1 MPVKTKKQIDESL
14 IPQNIEAEEAILGAV
29 LVNPACLAKVSD
41 FLQASYFYKPAHRY
55 IYEAMIELFNN
66 NDNIDIVS
74 VSDVLSYNSKLET
87 VGGRAFINDLS
98 YKTITTSNIEY
109 YARIVQEKAIKRS
122 LINAGSEIVSFG
134 YDMNPIDESLENA
147 EHTSRL
153 PKEERPRAPRLQ
165 LDSSEAATIF
175 VGIGRNRRVYPRD
188 LVGLLVSVAKIDRE
202 RIGDIR
208 VLANYSFIQLY
219 TEDAEKV
226 ISALNGYDYRGRK
239 LTVNLSKPKDENLG
253 ENQSDEVEFEKK
265 ENAVVTQ
272 TEAKSPETPNA
283 EKTSSADS
291 VPSANDKPFSQ
302 TTDDGQV
309 KSHFG
314 DGATY

>member
-1 MPVKTKKQIDESL
+1 MAYNHENEFGVNEEQISSYL
-14 IPQNIEAEEAILGAV
+14 KEAITQVEHA
-29 LVNPACLAKVSD
+29 SESE
-41 FLQASYFYKPAHRY
+41 LQ
-55 IYEAMIELFNN
+55 
-66 NDNIDIVS
+66 D
-74 VSDVLSYNSKLET
+74 LET
-87 VGGRAFINDLS
+87 IKKLFKKNVPFSRRNYVAALLIKQANSHGRHS
-98 YKTITTSNIEY
+98 RYERSERRY
-109 YARIVQEKAIKRS
+109 SEGEK
-122 LINAGSEIVSFG
+122 SERFDRHNHERKSR
-134 YDMNPIDESLENA
+134 ESLENA

-239 LTVNLSKPKDENLG
+239 LTVNLSKPKDENLS
-253 ENQSDEVEFEKK
+253 ESQSDEIEFEKK